1 MLVESRCGAVA
12 LGGTYLLPPLSFGG
26 ASMVPPWLRFHIHRV
41 AGGGRPPPAPT
52 ERGVRISRNTLF
64 GSWFTAF
71 TAICSSFVS
80 MVLGVLSVSMAST
93 RWCRP
98 ECGWNSVWR
107 ILREHE
113 SIVSGNKVNRQ
124 IDWFCGDGLP
134 TIDLA
139 HVDLS

>member
-1 MLVESRCGAVA
+1 VYADREYV
-12 LGGTYLLPPLSFGG
+12 
-26 ASMVPPWLRFHIHRV
+26 V
-41 AGGGRPPPAPT
+41 AGGLM
-52 ERGVRISRNTLF
+52 S
-64 GSWFTAF
+64 
-71 TAICSSFVS
+71 
-80 MVLGVLSVSMAST
+80 LGPGH
-93 RWCRP
+93 RQGDIGGCRP

-113 SIVSGNKVNRQ
+113 SIVSGNKVNRL